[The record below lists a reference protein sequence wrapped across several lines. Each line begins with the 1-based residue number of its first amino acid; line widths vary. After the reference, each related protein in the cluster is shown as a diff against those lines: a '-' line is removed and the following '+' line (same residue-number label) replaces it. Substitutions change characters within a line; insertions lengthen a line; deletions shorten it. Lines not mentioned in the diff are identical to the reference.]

1 MIKSK
6 NKWDTISPTELLI
19 GKILKTL
26 AVITFFTIWI
36 PAMVYVTGEV
46 IKLIIR

>member
-19 GKILKTL
+19 GKILKTI
-26 AVITFFTIWI
+26 AIIAFFALWI
-36 PAMVYVTGEV
+36 PAMVYITGEV
-46 IKLIIR
+46 INLIIR